1 MFGLFESKK
10 AKFWREETTRTLK
23 DAEIRFDQ
31 NTKKIISK
39 NVLLRIFNFIEELND
54 LTSKEKDE
62 IIYERIDEV
71 AKKRRQNINELES
84 NNVKWVEDAMVE
96 SYFNMYSGHFG
107 KKLAQEAV
115 MVIYWCRTKL
125 SDDEID
131 KLIKN
136 VGISKDKIFGE
147 YL

>member
-39 NVLLRIFNFIEELND
+39 NVLLRIFNFIKELND